1 MRKSASR
8 RQSNGDTLDRVARV
22 LDAVRAIEVE
32 HLEDLVRQAH
42 ECDIR
47 QIEDPPEPFPIPR
60 QALRMFWHFR
70 RNLESAEG
78 RAPRE

>member
-8 RQSNGDTLDRVARV
+8 KRLNGDTLERVAHV

-32 HLEDLVRQAH
+32 RLEDLVQQAH

-47 QIEDPPEPFPIPR
+47 QIDDPPEPFPIPR

-70 RNLESAEG
+70 CNLEAVSHRREG
-78 RAPRE
+78 